1 MKIKYILVFVV
12 SFFSF
17 LFSVYAK
24 ENIKI
29 LGIGDSITTGYG
41 VENSYSFLVYEYLQ
55 STYDAYSFEY
65 INMAINGQT
74 SSQLLDS
81 LSTNPD
87 LILQIS
93 QSDIIMMS
101 IGSNDVL
108 RLLNNIYQ
116 KCLIKECLLEKDL
129 LEDEMSSTI
138 TVLENNLKYII
149 EYFIYKV
156 PETKLIIVPFYNPY
170 QILSN
175 IEILSPY
182 ILFIN
187 EKKRNM
193 NEFLLEYDMQYPN
206 IYVLSDVIETLEEHN
221 NVTLSNLDPHP
232 TDQGH
237 QLIFEAI
244 LRTDA
249 LSWKKEKK
257 NTSFYFKISILILVI
272 LVILIGYYSQ
282 KKKK

>member
-1 MKIKYILVFVV
+1 MKIKYIFVFVV

-17 LFSVYAK
+17 SLSVYAK

-41 VENSYSFLVYEYLQ
+41 VEKSYSFLVYEYLKN
-55 STYDAYSFEY
+55 TYDTNSFEY
-65 INMAINGQT
+65 TNMAINGQT
-74 SSQLLDS
+74 SSSLLDS
-81 LSTNPD
+81 LSTNSD
-87 LILQIS
+87 LISQIS

-108 RLLNNIYQ
+108 RLLNTIYQ
-116 KCLIKECLLEKDL
+116 KCLIHECVLEKSL
-129 LEDEMSSTI
+129 LEDELSSTI

-156 PETKLIIVPFYNPY
+156 PEAKLIIVPFYNPY
-170 QILSN
+170 QVLFN
-175 IEILSPY
+175 IERFSPY
-182 ILFIN
+182 LLFLD

-193 NEFLLEYDMQYPN
+193 NEFLLEYDIQYPN
-206 IYVLSDVIETLEEHN
+206 IYVLSDVIERLEKNH
-221 NVTLSNLDPHP
+221 NVTLSNLDLHP
-232 TDQGH
+232 NKQGH

-244 LRTDA
+244 LDRNA
-249 LSWKKEKK
+249 LSWKKEQK
-257 NTSFYFKISILILVI
+257 NTFFSFKMSIFILII